1 MKADSLYDWRPRG
14 RVSEGEEEPDHKT
27 MSRDISSSIDLG
39 VFREEQPKPG
49 SGSRVLVIENDRE
62 LAEEIRL
69 ELEAGGHTVRVAETL
84 TEGLRAARSGDA
96 SVLVVDR
103 LLDGENGLSIIEAL
117 RGEGKWT
124 PALAI
129 SELTSVDERIAGLK
143 AGCDDYLVKPF
154 DVREL
159 TARVGALLRRGG
171 DVGVIRLR
179 VGDLEMDLID
189 RTVRYEGRLVDL
201 VPREFKLLDYLMRRP
216 GQTVTRAMLLPDV
229 WNFQPPPYTNIV
241 DVQIGNLRRTLDPTG
256 DRRVI
261 VSVRSVGF
269 KFNADH

>member
-1 MKADSLYDWRPRG
+1 
-14 RVSEGEEEPDHKT
+14 
-27 MSRDISSSIDLG
+27 MSGDISSSVDLG

-49 SGSRVLVIENDRE
+49 GSSRVLVIENDRE

-69 ELEAGGHTVRVAETL
+69 ELEAGGHAVQVAETL

-159 TARVGALLRRGG
+159 TARIGALLRRGG
-171 DVGVIRLR
+171 DDVGLIRLR

-201 VPREFKLLDYLMRRP
+201 VPREFKLLEYFMRRP
-216 GQTVTRAMLLPDV
+216 GQTVTRAMLLEDV
-229 WNFQPPPYTNIV
+229 WNFQPPAYTNVV
-241 DVQIGNLRRTLDPTG
+241 DVQVGNLRRKLDPTG

-269 KFNADH
+269 KLNPDH